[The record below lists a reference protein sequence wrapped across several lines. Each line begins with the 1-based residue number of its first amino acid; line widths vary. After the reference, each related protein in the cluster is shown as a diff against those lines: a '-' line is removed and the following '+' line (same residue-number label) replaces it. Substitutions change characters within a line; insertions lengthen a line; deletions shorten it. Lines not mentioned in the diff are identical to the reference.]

1 MLIIIIVTNTITS
14 NNKTIGVQ
22 ASCYVEEECNQRACV
37 LIVSLVV
44 RETTQ
49 SNGCEFKSCL
59 KYVR

>member
-14 NNKTIGVQ
+14 NNKTVEVQ

-44 RETTQ
+44 
-49 SNGCEFKSCL
+49 
-59 KYVR
+59 